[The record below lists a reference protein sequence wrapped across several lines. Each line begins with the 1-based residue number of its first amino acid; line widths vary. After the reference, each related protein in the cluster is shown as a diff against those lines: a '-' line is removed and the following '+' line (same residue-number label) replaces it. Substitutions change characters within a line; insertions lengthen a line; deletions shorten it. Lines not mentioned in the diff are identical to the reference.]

1 MTVSDLVEHE
11 DGSATVT
18 FDINVEEMKAIMTS
32 ALTIGLI
39 EGLRM
44 VQQKLEKELDENSK
58 D

>member
-1 MTVSDLVEHE
+1 MTVSELVEHE
-11 DGSATVT
+11 DGSAAIT
-18 FDINVEEMKAIMTS
+18 FDMNVEEMKALLS
-32 ALTIGLI
+32 VALTIGLI